1 MNAKH
6 SSKSAAIRARLDHP
20 IIDSDGHQVEFG
32 PIFIDFLREV
42 GGPSVADRYTSGT
55 GIDPI
60 FNGGWR
66 DLTPAQRHDR
76 RLIRPTWWA
85 CPARDTRDL
94 ATATFP
100 QLFHDRMP
108 EMGLDLSVIY
118 PTAGLLAVQIADEEV
133 RRAACRALN
142 RMKAEMFVGTTDRL
156 IPVATIPMHTP
167 QEAIDELQFAV
178 GDLKLRAIMM
188 ASLVRRPINAAM
200 RISPEAGAYS
210 YWIDTFGLDSEYD
223 YDPVW
228 AQCAK
233 LGVSPTFH
241 SVGYG
246 WGSRATPSNYIHNHL
261 GNFAS
266 SADAICRGLVMGG
279 VPKRFPQLKF
289 AFMEGGVAWARSLY
303 CDLIS
308 HWEKRNREALEN
320 YNPAL
325 INRDEF
331 NDLAA
336 RYGGRLVDGRADG
349 LLNAYR
355 SLMMRGEDRDLI
367 DEWAPSGIQHPRDI
381 FEIFT
386 RQLYFGCEG
395 DDPLN
400 TLASETKGSP
410 FEAKLGALYGSDL
423 GHWDVPEMAAAAE
436 EAYELV
442 GRGVLSPDA
451 FRDMVF
457 TNAVEFWTS
466 GNPDFFKGTAVESAV
481 TKFRATR
488 PASAPTV

>member
-1 MNAKH
+1 MH
-6 SSKSAAIRARLDHP
+6 SSNSAAIRARLDHP

-32 PIFIDFLREV
+32 PIFLDFLKEV
-42 GGPSVADRYTSGT
+42 GGASVADRYTSGT

-60 FNGGWR
+60 FRGGWR
-66 DLTPAQRHDR
+66 ELTPSQRHDR
-76 RLIRPTWWA
+76 RVIRPTWWA
-85 CPARDTRDL
+85 CPARNTRDL

-100 QLFHDRMP
+100 KLFYERMP
-108 EMGLDLSVIY
+108 EMGLDVSVIY
-118 PTAGLLAVQIADEEV
+118 PTAGLLTIQIADEEV

-142 RMKAEMFVGTTDRL
+142 LMKAEMFAGTGDRL

-167 QEAIDELQFAV
+167 QEAIDELQFAI
-178 GDLKLRAIMM
+178 GDLKLRAVMM
-188 ASLVRRPINAAM
+188 ASLVRRPIKAAM
-200 RISPEAGAYS
+200 DISPEAGAYS

-228 AQCAK
+228 AQCVK

-246 WGSRATPSNYIHNHL
+246 WGSRATPSSYIHNHL

-279 VPKRFPQLKF
+279 VAKRFPQLKF

-308 HWEKRNREALEN
+308 HWEKRNRETLEN
-320 YNPAL
+320 YNPSL
-325 INRDEF
+325 VNREEF
-331 NDLAA
+331 NALAA
-336 RYGGRLVDGRADG
+336 HYGGRLISGRAEN
-349 LLNAYR
+349 LLSTYQ
-355 SLMMRGEDRDLI
+355 SLMRRGEDPALI
-367 DEWAPSGIQHPRDI
+367 DEWAPSGIKGARDI
-381 FEIFT
+381 HEIFT

-400 TLASETKGSP
+400 TLASDTKGSP
-410 FEAKLGALYGSDL
+410 FEATLHALYGSDL

-436 EAYELV
+436 EAYEMV
-442 GRGVLSPDA
+442 ERGILSPGA

-457 TNAVEFWTS
+457 ANAADFWTS
-466 GNPDFFKGTAVESAV
+466 GNPNFFQGTIVEAAVS
-481 TKFRATR
+481 KLLAT
-488 PASAPTV
+488 PKLTA